1 MKRLFMTI
9 LLVALSAAAWSAA
22 GYVQTLETKIHI
34 LVNRERV
41 NEGLPPL
48 AYSAKL
54 SAIAR
59 SHSADMAARGF
70 TDHVN
75 PDGLNPSDRAKKAG
89 YNIIKRKK
97 NSIRTGVGENIYEHQ
112 AYMTGDGRET
122 PYLDDVNTVAK
133 KAVMG
138 WMNSPGHRKNIL
150 NPDYTSAGVGAAV
163 SKDKK
168 VKITQMFF

>member
-1 MKRLFMTI
+1 MKKLFIAAIMVI
-9 LLVALSAAAWSAA
+9 ASSAVISAAS
-22 GYVQTLETKIHI
+22 YTQTLEAKIHI

-41 NEGLPPL
+41 KEGVPSL

-59 SHSADMAARGF
+59 AHSTDMAVRDF
-70 TDHVN
+70 TGHVN
-75 PDGLNPSDRAKKAG
+75 PDGLDPSDRAKKAG
-89 YNIIKRKK
+89 FNIIKRKK

-112 AYMTGDGRET
+112 AYMTGDGKET
-122 PYLDDVNTVAK
+122 PYLDTVENVAK
-133 KAVMG
+133 KAVIG

-150 NPDYTSAGVGAAV
+150 NPDYESAGVGVAV

-168 VKITQMFF
+168 VKVTQMFF